1 MFLDESRIAHQNKVL
16 SEYSKSTPGSLEYS
30 PKLLGNTED
39 VGGVLY
45 IVKQRY
51 KFKIPKLLNA
61 DTRRQVVD
69 RLSTFQKW

>member
-1 MFLDESRIAHQNKVL
+1 MFLDESRIAHQNKAL

-30 PKLLGNTED
+30 PKLLENTED

-45 IVKQRY
+45 IIKQRY

-69 RLSTFQKW
+69 RLSTFQK

>member
-1 MFLDESRIAHQNKVL
+1 M
-16 SEYSKSTPGSLEYS
+16 S
-30 PKLLGNTED
+30 PKLLKNTED

-69 RLSTFQKW
+69 RLSTFQK